1 MIKSR
6 PVTSIAAQNRVGH
19 TGPPARRP
27 PDALPTDRPTPHRG
41 PVGRPPVGQG
51 SRYSRCH
58 KNNKCDV
65 HIIIIMNN
73 NNNNTYKI

>member
-41 PVGRPPVGQG
+41 PVIRPPVEQG
-51 SRYSRCH
+51 SCCRP
-58 KNNKCDV
+58 
-65 HIIIIMNN
+65 IIMRR
-73 NNNNTYKI
+73 TYYYYL